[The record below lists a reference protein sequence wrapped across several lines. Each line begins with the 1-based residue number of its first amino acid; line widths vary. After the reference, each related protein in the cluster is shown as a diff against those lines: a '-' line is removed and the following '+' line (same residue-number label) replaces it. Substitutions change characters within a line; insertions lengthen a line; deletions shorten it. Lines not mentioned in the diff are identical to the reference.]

1 MMKEEHMVR
10 KDIYEGVQIYVSQ
23 GIKPNYAEL
32 ARQYNSDYRTVK
44 TAYEKLSFKKDNS
57 NEETTNRSRTSK
69 LDSFKEIIHDKLAL
83 GCSAKAIY
91 KFIEKQ
97 GFEGKYTIVREYCKH
112 HKADKVKQATIRV
125 THHPALSAQV
135 DWKEEMKL
143 VSKHGEVFQFNIF
156 LYVLSYSK
164 KKFITLTFD
173 RKQDT
178 LFDCLDEAF
187 YHTGG
192 VPREIWFD
200 NMRTVVDRSRTQFT
214 KVHFNERFYAFS
226 KDAGFKPI
234 ACRAYRPQTKGI
246 VESLAR
252 TMERLRVYNYEFSD
266 GTDLIRIIDDL
277 CAELNQEVSQATNRI
292 PNELWEEKEKEHLR
306 LLPDNLLNPYFE
318 DDIRRIVSK
327 ESMVQFRKCKY
338 SVHPKYIGC
347 EVILEVSQTENT
359 VNIYYN
365 GEEIRAHPL
374 SIQALNY
381 HREDIATILKSDVFK
396 HRTDDEIE
404 TYIEKSLAQ
413 YDVH

>member
-1 MMKEEHMVR
+1 MT
-10 KDIYEGVQIYVSQ
+10 Q

-44 TAYEKLSFKKDNS
+44 TAYEKLSSKKEHS
-57 NEETTNRSRTSK
+57 IQGTTKQKRPSK
-69 LDSFKEIIHDKLAL
+69 LDPFKEIIHDKLTL

-97 GFEGKYTIVREYCKH
+97 GFEGKYTIVREYCKE
-112 HKADKVKQATIRV
+112 HKATKIKQATIRV

-143 VSKHGEVFQFNIF
+143 VSKYGEIFQFNIF
-156 LYVLSYSK
+156 LYVLPFSK

-178 LFDCLDEAF
+178 LFECLAEAF

-192 VPREIWFD
+192 VPKEIWFD
-200 NMRTVVDRSRTQFT
+200 NMHTVVDRSRTQFT

-226 KDAGFKPI
+226 KDAGFQPI
-234 ACRAYRPQTKGI
+234 ACRAYRPQTKGA
-246 VESLAR
+246 VEALAR
-252 TMERLRVYNYEFSD
+252 TMERLRVYNYEFYD
-266 GTDLIRIIDDL
+266 ATDLIRLIEEF
-277 CAELNQEVSQATNRI
+277 CAELNQEVSQATEQI
-292 PNELWEEKEKEHLR
+292 PNERWLKKEKEHLHP
-306 LLPDNLLNPYFE
+306 LPNNLLNPYFE

-347 EVILEVSQTENT
+347 EVILEVSESQEK
-359 VNIYYN
+359 VQIYYN
-365 GEEIRAHPL
+365 GEEISAHSL
-374 SIQALNY
+374 SIQPLNY
-381 HREDIATILKSDVFK
+381 HREDMANILKSDVFK

-404 TYIEKSLAQ
+404 KYIEESLVQ
-413 YDVH
+413 YDAL

>member
-1 MMKEEHMVR
+1 MVR
-10 KDIYEGVQIYVSQ
+10 KDIYEGVHLYVKQ
-23 GIKPNYAEL
+23 GIKPNYAEI

-44 TAYEKLSFKKDNS
+44 SAYKKLSSKKEGGDKH
-57 NEETTNRSRTSK
+57 EIVPRSRPSK
-69 LDSFKEIIHDKLAL
+69 LDPFKEIIHDKLAL

-91 KFIEKQ
+91 KFIEKH
-97 GFEGKYTIVREYCKH
+97 GFEGKYTIVRDYCKN
-112 HKADKVKQATIRV
+112 HKADKIKQATIRV
-125 THHPALSAQV
+125 AHHPALSAQV

-143 VSKHGEVFQFNIF
+143 ISKNGEVFQFNIF
-156 LYVLSYSK
+156 LYILPYSK

-178 LFDCLDEAF
+178 LFECLDEAF

-192 VPREIWFD
+192 VPQEIWFD

-214 KVHFNERFYAFS
+214 KVSFNERFYAFS

-234 ACRAYRPQTKGI
+234 ACRAYRPQTKGV

-252 TMERLRVYNYEFSD
+252 TMERLRVYNYEFYD
-266 GTDLIRIIDDL
+266 GTDLIRIIDDF
-277 CAELNQEVSQATNRI
+277 CAELNREVSQATNRV
-292 PNELWEEKEKEHLR
+292 PNELWEEEEKEHLH

-347 EVILEVSQTENT
+347 EVILEVSEKKDT
-359 VNIYYN
+359 VEIYYH
-365 GEEIRAHPL
+365 GEEIRMHPL
-374 SIQALNY
+374 SIQPLNY
-381 HREDIATILKSDVFK
+381 HREDMAHILKSDVFK
-396 HRTDDEIE
+396 HRTEDEIE
-404 TYIEKSLAQ
+404 KYIEASLSQ
-413 YDVH
+413 YDGL